1 MQMPALCCVQV
12 LLGRFSGVVSAAAKA
27 KAWEELARD
36 IRGVSGIVRTGQEI
50 QKKWIC
56 VKSVAKAVAVEQK
69 KDVKVTG
76 GGVSSGVE
84 TSDSQQRI
92 LGSSAR
98 WLSRVWLEASTPR

>member
-1 MQMPALCCVQV
+1 M
-12 LLGRFSGVVSAAAKA
+12 SAAA

-36 IRGVSGIVRTGQEI
+36 ISGVSAIVRTGQEI

-98 WLSRVWLEASTPR
+98 WLSRVWLEASTLR